1 MADHDGWTFR
11 EGGAED
17 AQRTVLLL
25 PGAFCTA
32 AFYDE
37 VLAEPAAAEAG
48 LRLVAATPPG
58 FGGNPAPPGFDMS
71 IAAYAELVEAEAER
85 LGAVAIVGH
94 SVFANVLI
102 VVAERGRFAGPL
114 VLLSPCFSREDEE
127 KDVRQMA
134 PMARIPG
141 VGALL
146 FRIAP
151 RMFSSSMKGRFPADR
166 HDELVA
172 EMKKNEPRAMR
183 RLVLRYWEHL
193 AEPEPGSGSGSGVAL
208 AQRLADSGAPASVVR
223 GDQDEVG
230 LKQDEAA
237 ILEAAP
243 NVTVVPIPGAR
254 HFSMTDQPAAVA
266 QAIVSAAA
274 AGPPGAR

>member
-1 MADHDGWTFR
+1 VAEHGDWSFR
-11 EGGAED
+11 EGGATEAD
-17 AQRTVLLL
+17 RTVLLL
-25 PGAFCTA
+25 PGAFCSA

-58 FGGNPAPPGFDMS
+58 FGGNSPPPGFDMS
-71 IAAYAELVEAEAER
+71 VAAYAQLVEAEAER
-85 LGAVAIVGH
+85 LGAIAIAGH

-102 VVAERGRFAGPL
+102 VVAERGRFGGPL

-141 VGALL
+141 VGALM
-146 FRIAP
+146 FRVAP
-151 RMFSSSMKGRFPADR
+151 RMFSSSMKGRLPADR

-183 RLVLRYWEHL
+183 QLILRYWQHL
-193 AEPEPGSGSGSGVAL
+193 AEPGRPGL
-208 AQRLADSGAPASVVR
+208 AQRLADSGARAWVVR
-223 GDQDEVG
+223 GDEDEVG
-230 LKQDEAA
+230 LKGEEAA

-243 NVTVVPIPGAR
+243 SVTMVPIAGAR

-266 QAIVSAAA
+266 QAIVSAAT
-274 AGPPGAR
+274 AGRPGSR